1 MNKSHPVLH
10 FIVSLKVFS
19 HQFDRMDLKQQHLVL
34 KAFVL
39 RFLSHSGTRCFFK
52 SVNMDGCEYIII
64 YIHLFIFMTWS
75 RSRLCVQ
82 QQCRVADEESGSVLT
97 VLVPQRAASPQPTI

>member
-1 MNKSHPVLH
+1 MILYTYTHGPQGLCPLFPVTLRYSLYRPIVCYQIC
-10 FIVSLKVFS
+10 FI
-19 HQFDRMDLKQQHLVL
+19 
-34 KAFVL
+34 
-39 RFLSHSGTRCFFK
+39 FL
-52 SVNMDGCEYIII
+52 NMDGCEYIII

-75 RSRLCVQ
+75 RFRLCVQ